1 MQGVRAAVAAGEREA
16 PGRLSPAAGKQ
27 ANPEKMRA
35 QQRRY
40 WERKRDDPEYLER
53 NEPTPAAAIVSDER
67 KTLRT
72 WSGVERATVATGSGS
87 APDSPSKRTSS
98 RVRRSEALERCPPQL
113 VAVAYKG
120 RCAPL

>member
-72 WSGVERATVATGSGS
+72 WSGVERATSLPGAEARPTLRAKELAAGSEGQ
-87 APDSPSKRTSS
+87 
-98 RVRRSEALERCPPQL
+98 RRLNVVL
-113 VAVAYKG
+113 
-120 RCAPL
+120 LNL